1 MRKPRTLALVLAFL
15 ATPLSLDAASPV
27 FKCVINGSVTYQS
40 SPCPSG
46 EVRPPPTVEQL
57 NAAQQ
62 KKQRDGGNAPA
73 AQPVAPAPVTQS
85 PSNPAAA
92 SGPPARAETFK
103 CDGRIHCSQMT
114 SCAEAKFFLRKCPGV
129 KMDGDGNGIPCE
141 KQWCGK

>member
-62 KKQRDGGNAPA
+62 KKQRDAGSAPA
-73 AQPVAPAPVTQS
+73 AQPVAPAPVTQP
-85 PSNPAAA
+85 PSNPDGA
-92 SGPPARAETFK
+92 SGPPARAEPFK

-114 SCAEAKFFLRKCPGV
+114 SCA
-129 KMDGDGNGIPCE
+129 
-141 KQWCGK
+141 